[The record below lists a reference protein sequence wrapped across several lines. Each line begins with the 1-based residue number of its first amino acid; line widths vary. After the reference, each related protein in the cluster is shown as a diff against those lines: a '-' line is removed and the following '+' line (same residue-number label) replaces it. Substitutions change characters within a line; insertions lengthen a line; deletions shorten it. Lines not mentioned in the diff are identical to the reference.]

1 MLTSLRERPHVHLL
15 VVHRRLVR
23 HDLAI
28 RVVAVP
34 AAACIAAE
42 VPRVPGVELRAAIK
56 TFDPRRSSQQFRH
69 DLGRVWG
76 YLVGGTGAMRDER
89 AF

>member
-1 MLTSLRERPHVHLL
+1 MS
-15 VVHRRLVR
+15 
-23 HDLAI
+23 I
-28 RVVAVP
+28 IAVP

-69 DLGRVWG
+69 YLVKVWG
-76 YLVGGTGAMRDER
+76 YLVGEKGGYEGRASILGQGGRRKER
-89 AF
+89 